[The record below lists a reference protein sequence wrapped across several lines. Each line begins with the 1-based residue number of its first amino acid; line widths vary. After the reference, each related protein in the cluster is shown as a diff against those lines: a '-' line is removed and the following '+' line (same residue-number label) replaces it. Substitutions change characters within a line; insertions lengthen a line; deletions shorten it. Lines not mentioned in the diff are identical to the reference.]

1 MKKPS
6 VAIDFYYLLL
16 DYYKKLKISEEEL
29 AVILMISHLQKQ
41 NKGNK
46 LISIDMLALKMTMD
60 EKEIDKILSKLL
72 ERGFLTYEET
82 SKGGLKS
89 SLSKLEDK
97 LYELFSKEILKEQT
111 VFKDKENEQKIK
123 NLYASFERTFK
134 RSLAPVELD
143 RIDEWLRNGIS
154 VELIEYSLKEAEL
167 KKTLNMRSVERI
179 LKNLKKE
186 KDNLN
191 EGHSLGDSSI
201 EDEETKRNI
210 EILKEDWT
218 K

>member
-6 VAIDFYYLLL
+6 GAIDFYYLLL

-111 VFKDKENEQKIK
+111 VFKDKDNEQKIK